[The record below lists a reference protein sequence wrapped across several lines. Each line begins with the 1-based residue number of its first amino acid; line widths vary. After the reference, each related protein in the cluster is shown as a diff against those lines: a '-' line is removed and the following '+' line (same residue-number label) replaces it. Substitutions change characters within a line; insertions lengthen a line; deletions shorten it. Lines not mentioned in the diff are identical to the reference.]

1 MIAFFAF
8 ATSVAISSAA
18 NSVTVTNAQSTGSV
32 VASYHPTTT
41 GGYQWKW
48 TDAETGPRRDLGQTF
63 ALSTDTLLESITLK
77 LQSGT
82 GVGAKNANFTLTLF
96 AFEALP
102 PTAEKP
108 ATVIKT
114 FHDVFPNTTYTANTY
129 LTFDI
134 SSANIVLSGSTTVTY
149 GFLLSFDSGAGSRAI
164 SFYSAVNTTESGKRI
179 ESANGT
185 TIVVTNTALDYSIQG
200 TAAVPEPATVAAFLG
215 AIVLA
220 TSLLIRRR
228 QRS

>member
-32 VASYHPTTT
+32 VASYHPTTGT
-41 GGYQWKW
+41 GGYQWSNS
-48 TDAETGPRRDLGQTF
+48 TANGRRDLGQTF

-96 AFEALP
+96 AFDVLP
-102 PTAEKP
+102 PTTEKP
-108 ATVIKT
+108 ATVIET
-114 FHDVFPNTTYTANTY
+114 FHDVFPNATYASGTY
-129 LTFDI
+129 LTFDV

-149 GFLLSFDSGAGSRAI
+149 GFLLSFDSNAASRGI
-164 SFYSAVNTTESGKRI
+164 TFYSAGNTTESGRRI
-179 ESANGT
+179 ESPNGS
-185 TIVVTNTALDYSIQG
+185 TIVVGNAALDYSIQG
-200 TAAVPEPATVAAFLG
+200 TAAVPEPATIAALLG